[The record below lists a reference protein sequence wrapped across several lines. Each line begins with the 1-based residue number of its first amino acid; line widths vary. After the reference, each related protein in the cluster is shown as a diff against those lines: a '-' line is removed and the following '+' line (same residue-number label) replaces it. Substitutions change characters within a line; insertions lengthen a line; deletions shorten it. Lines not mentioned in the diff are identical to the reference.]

1 MKGSYS
7 YKSYA
12 STYSVEILNSFKPK
26 LQLKGALSGLIQFL
40 AIESPFKIM
49 KTAFYFT
56 SKLFSFSRHLNFYLD
71 VSVK

>member
-1 MKGSYS
+1 MKGSHS

-49 KTAFYFT
+49 KTAF
-56 SKLFSFSRHLNFYLD
+56 LER
-71 VSVK
+71 